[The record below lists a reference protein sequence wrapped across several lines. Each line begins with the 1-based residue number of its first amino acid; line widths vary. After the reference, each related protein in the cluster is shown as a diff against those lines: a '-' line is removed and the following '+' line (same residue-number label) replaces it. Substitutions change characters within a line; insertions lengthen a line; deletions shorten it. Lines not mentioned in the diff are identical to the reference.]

1 MNKKIRTQLLAFF
14 VTVYL
19 FVAPSAYA
27 VGEVINLEASSLVAR
42 SEISITPAQAT
53 FTEGSI
59 FEVPIL
65 INTKGRSIN
74 TIELN
79 LKFDPQKLSIVKPS
93 TGKSI
98 IGLWIQ
104 PPTYDNT
111 KGVASIAG
119 SIPGGIVSDSSL
131 ILSITF
137 QAKNVGT
144 TEVRVQDTSSV
155 LANDGVGTPTVLT
168 YNRGVY
174 TILPKPP
181 GGLTIY
187 SDTHPFQDHWY
198 NNNSPVLA
206 WNKDPGII
214 GFSYILDDKPN
225 TIPDNKNLVN
235 EPTKAYQ
242 DLGDGLWYFH
252 VKALKDSGA
261 WSATTNYLLR
271 IDTTAPAKFIP
282 KADYILNKEQ
292 NRALVSFFTTDSLS
306 GIDHYEIGVIDKS
319 QSQTSSP
326 IFVRSESPFQV
337 PPISVAGSTVIVRA
351 YDIAG
356 NSLDTQLDISAPSK
370 AKNYFTD
377 NAIIILGGI
386 ILLLILLYFIHY
398 MWGHRVIK
406 KLKMISHLLNG
417 RKEDNKE
424 KAIAEVEEKIE
435 VEEKVTVP
443 TVATPTQ
450 VTPASKA
457 QPAPV
462 VDPVIPPVI
471 ISTPVIPPTLTVAPV
486 IPPAISV
493 APVNPP
499 VVPVVL
505 PTPIYSAPA
514 QVVAEPVAPTVVTP
528 VPVSEPTLS
537 TPIDPNKI
545 MADYLK
551 RLMQN
556 EQ

>member
-1 MNKKIRTQLLAFF
+1 MYKKFSTQLLALF
-14 VTVYL
+14 VIAYL
-19 FVAPSAYA
+19 FVAPLSYA
-27 VGEVINLEASSLVAR
+27 VGEVVNLDAASLVAR

-53 FTEGSI
+53 FTEGST

-65 INTKGRSIN
+65 INTKGRSVN

-111 KGVASIAG
+111 KGTASIAG

-144 TEVRVQDTSSV
+144 TEVRVLDSSSV
-155 LANDGVGTPTVLT
+155 LANDGVGTQTVLT
-168 YNRGVY
+168 YNRGRY

-187 SDTHPFQDHWY
+187 SDTHPFQDNWY

-214 GFSYILDDKPN
+214 GFSYVLDDKPN
-225 TIPDNKNLVN
+225 TIPENQNLLN

-242 DLGDGLWYFH
+242 DLSDGLWYFH
-252 VKALKDSGA
+252 VKALKNSGA
-261 WSATTNYLLR
+261 WSSTTNYVLR
-271 IDTTAPAKFIP
+271 IDRTAPAQFSP
-282 KADYILNKEQ
+282 KADYILNNEHD
-292 NRALVSFFTTDSLS
+292 RALISFFTTDSLS
-306 GIDHYEIGVIDKS
+306 GMDHYEIGVIDKS
-319 QSQTSSP
+319 QSETSSP
-326 IFVRSESPFQV
+326 IFVRTESPFEV

-351 YDIAG
+351 YDVAG
-356 NSLDTQLDISAPSK
+356 NSLDSKIDIGAPGK
-370 AKNYFTD
+370 VTNYFTT
-377 NAIIILGGI
+377 NSTIILIGI
-386 ILLLILLYFIHY
+386 ILLLILLYLTHY
-398 MWGHRVIK
+398 MWGHHVLKRL
-406 KLKMISHLLNG
+406 KLIAHLLSG
-417 RKEDNKE
+417 RKDESVE
-424 KAIAEVEEKIE
+424 KVIAEVEQKIDMQEKI
-435 VEEKVTVP
+435 VP
-443 TVATPTQ
+443 PMQ
-450 VTPASKA
+450 IS
-457 QPAPV
+457 PAP
-462 VDPVIPPVI
+462 
-471 ISTPVIPPTLTVAPV
+471 APV
-486 IPPAISV
+486 IP
-493 APVNPP
+493 
-499 VVPVVL
+499 

-514 QVVAEPVAPTVVTP
+514 SVTP
-528 VPVSEPTLS
+528 PIIPLAPEV
-537 TPIDPNKI
+537 TPAPLDPNKA

-556 EQ
+556 GQ